1 MSHLVWEERRPL
13 PQPRTGSAS
22 GIVNRNIIV
31 AGGTD
36 WNGDVKRWLDRV
48 DVYDIQ
54 SNEWHSGPPLQRPF
68 AYGGFAATNQGFE
81 VFGGCETSGGYR
93 DCWRL
98 ERGGKGWQHTGAA
111 PENLV
116 FTSVETHAGHIYAF
130 GGSANERELEAISGA
145 VWMREADGS
154 WFQLAVL
161 PRRDLIMAAHAQ
173 VNGRAYFFGG
183 CSQPVGSALANHDDA
198 ISFDFGTHEWTRLRS
213 LPLALRGASAVAVD
227 GRTICIIGG
236 YTGTAFST
244 AVWVYDTVSD
254 IYKHETPLPVG
265 LVGTS
270 FVLDQDTLY
279 GAGGEDRM
287 RGRSPRLLAGR
298 LNH

>member
-1 MSHLVWEERRPL
+1 
-13 PQPRTGSAS
+13 
-22 GIVNRNIIV
+22 
-31 AGGTD
+31 
-36 WNGDVKRWLDRV
+36 VKRWLDRV

-54 SNEWHSGPPLQRPF
+54 ARRWHSGPPLQHQF
-68 AYGGFAATNQGFE
+68 AYGGFAATHQGLE

-93 DCWRL
+93 ACWRL
-98 ERGGKGWQHTGAA
+98 DRGGKAWQHTGEA

-116 FTSVETHAGHIYAF
+116 FTSVETHAGHAYAF
-130 GGSANERELEAISGA
+130 GGSANERELEAVLGA
-145 VWMREADGS
+145 VWMREADGR
-154 WFQLAVL
+154 WFQLSVL

-173 VNGRAYFFGG
+173 VNGRTYLFGG
-183 CSQPVGSALANHDDA
+183 CSQPVGSALANHADA
-198 ISFDFGTHEWTRLRS
+198 ISFDLGTHEWTRLRS

-227 GRTICIIGG
+227 DRNICIIGG

-244 AVWVYDTVSD
+244 AVLVYDTVND
-254 IYKHETPLPVG
+254 IYEPETPLPVG

-287 RGRSPRLLAGR
+287 RGRSPKLLAGR